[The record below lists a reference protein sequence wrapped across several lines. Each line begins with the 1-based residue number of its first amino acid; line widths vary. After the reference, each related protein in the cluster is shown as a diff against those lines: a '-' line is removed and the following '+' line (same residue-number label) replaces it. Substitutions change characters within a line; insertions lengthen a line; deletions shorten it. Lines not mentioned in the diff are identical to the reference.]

1 MEDFFDNF
9 DDDFDEMDEDSFDD
23 SHEENFEMDDTL
35 DSDNKSDDEPDEAE
49 SQDNSF
55 TAKDAFLLGG
65 AMGFAYEEGLEER
78 KRRKLEKEMNDKTD
92 KREDD

>member
-1 MEDFFDNF
+1 MKDFFDNF
-9 DDDFDEMDEDSFDD
+9 DEGEFMDEDSFED
-23 SHEENFEMDDTL
+23 SLEENLEMDDL
-35 DSDNKSDDEPDEAE
+35 FDDDNKSDDKPDGAE
-49 SQDNSF
+49 SQNNSF

-92 KREDD
+92 KKDDD